1 MIRDGPDIKLAGYP
15 AAEFA
20 ELLRE
25 NDDKRLLYLFFCALW
40 QVWVLGQ
47 ELRGL

>member
-1 MIRDGPDIKLAGYP
+1 MLRDGPGIELVGYP
-15 AAEFA
+15 AEYA

-25 NDDKRLLYLFFCALW
+25 NDEKNLLYLFFCALW